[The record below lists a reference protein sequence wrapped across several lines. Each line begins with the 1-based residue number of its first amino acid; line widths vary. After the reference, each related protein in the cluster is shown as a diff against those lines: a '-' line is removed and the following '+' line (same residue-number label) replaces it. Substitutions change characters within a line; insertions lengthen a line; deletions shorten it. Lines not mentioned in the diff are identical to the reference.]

1 VIHFTG
7 YSVKLAFANVSKRP
21 VFRKSVMKTPIV
33 TSANYA
39 DLVAYLTHE
48 ISLITY
54 FLRIRLIA
62 IITKEV
68 EPTAAI
74 PVI

>member
-1 VIHFTG
+1 
-7 YSVKLAFANVSKRP
+7 
-21 VFRKSVMKTPIV
+21 MKTPIV